1 MLTTIFAVAFFCLCL
16 QAAIT
21 DTLTFKIPNWMN
33 LTFIILFV
41 PAAFA
46 ANIGWGTAGSHI
58 LVGLVALVA
67 SFGLFSFNLFGG
79 GDAKMIP
86 GVLLW
91 LGPTEM
97 LERKKEIPY
106 GVAIAAGAFMAAGQ
120 SPLLISFIKQIS
132 GTN

>member
-1 MLTTIFAVAFFCLCL
+1 
-16 QAAIT
+16 
-21 DTLTFKIPNWMN
+21 
-33 LTFIILFV
+33 
-41 PAAFA
+41 
-46 ANIGWGTAGSHI
+46 
-58 LVGLVALVA
+58 
-67 SFGLFSFNLFGG
+67 
-79 GDAKMIP
+79 MIP

-91 LGPTEM
+91 LGPTGALPFVFGMAIYGGVLTVFLLLLRSAVPAHAAPGFAQQM